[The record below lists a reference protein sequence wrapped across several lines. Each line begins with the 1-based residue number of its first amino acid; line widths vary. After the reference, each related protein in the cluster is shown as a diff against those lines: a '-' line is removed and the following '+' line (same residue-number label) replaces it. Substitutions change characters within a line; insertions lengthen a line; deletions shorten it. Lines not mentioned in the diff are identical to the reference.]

1 MINYTLKQL
10 YSFEAVVRLGGFT
23 SASKELHITQ
33 PAVYMQVQQLQKNI
47 GSKIFNINGKT
58 ITPTFIGKKI
68 YETAVRAINVV
79 ENSKLE
85 IEQNLNPD
93 SGHLQIAVAT
103 TANSFVSRLLS
114 RFKKEYPK
122 MTFYIDVTNRH
133 ALLDNLKNNNADLVI
148 MGEPPKN
155 IPLISSAFMKNP
167 LIAIVHPDNELL
179 TKKKI
184 SIKDLNKETLLT
196 REIGSGTRITIER
209 FTGLDFSSD
218 IQINSNEA
226 IVEAVQAGLGIGFVS
241 KHFVN
246 LQLKKIG
253 VENKNIFVMCHTGT
267 RSQTVVKWL
276 KKNGYE
282 NCVNVLGGIDAW
294 AALIDRNIRR
304 Y

>member
-47 GSKIFNINGKT
+47 GAKLFNINGKT

-133 ALLDNLKNNNADLVI
+133 SLLDNLKNNNADLVI

-167 LIAIVHPDNELL
+167 LIAIAHPDNALL

-209 FTGLDFSSD
+209 FTGLDFNSD

-241 KHFVN
+241 KHSVS
-246 LQLKKIG
+246 LQLKNNIIKQLDVAPFPIIRQWHI
-253 VENKNIFVMCHTGT
+253 VHHAEAELSPIARRFKQFVIENT
-267 RSQTVVKWL
+267 
-276 KKNGYE
+276 
-282 NCVNVLGGIDAW
+282 
-294 AALIDRNIRR
+294 
-304 Y
+304 

>member
-47 GSKIFNINGKT
+47 GTKLFNINGKT

-68 YETAVRAINVV
+68 YETALAAINVV

-85 IEQNLNPD
+85 IDQSLNPD

-114 RFKKEYPK
+114 KFKKEFPK

-133 ALLDNLKNNNADLVI
+133 ALLDNLKNHNADLVI

-209 FTGLDFSSD
+209 FTGLDFNSD
-218 IQINSNEA
+218 IQINSNQA

-241 KHFVN
+241 KHSVN
-246 LQLKKIG
+246 LQLK
-253 VENKNIFVMCHTGT
+253 NNIIKQLDVAPFPIIRQWHIVHHAEAELSPIA
-267 RSQTVVKWL
+267 RRFKQFI
-276 KKNGYE
+276 
-282 NCVNVLGGIDAW
+282 ID
-294 AALIDRNIRR
+294 NT
-304 Y
+304 

>member
-47 GSKIFNINGKT
+47 GAKLFNINGKT
-58 ITPTFIGKKI
+58 ITATFIGKKI
-68 YETAVRAINVV
+68 YETAVGAINVV

-85 IEQNLNPD
+85 IDQSLNPD

-122 MTFYIDVTNRH
+122 MTFYIDVTNRQ

-167 LIAIVHPDNELL
+167 LIAISHPDNELL

-209 FTGLDFSSD
+209 FTGSDFNSD

-226 IVEAVQAGLGIGFVS
+226 IVEGVQAGLGIGFVS
-241 KHFVN
+241 KHSVS
-246 LQLKKIG
+246 LQLK
-253 VENKNIFVMCHTGT
+253 NNIIKQLNVAPFPIIRQCPNVHHAEAELSPIARRFKQFV
-267 RSQTVVKWL
+267 
-276 KKNGYE
+276 
-282 NCVNVLGGIDAW
+282 ID
-294 AALIDRNIRR
+294 NT
-304 Y
+304 

>member
-10 YSFEAVVRLGGFT
+10 YSFEAVIRLGGFT

-47 GSKIFNINGKT
+47 GTKLFNINGKT

-68 YETAVRAINVV
+68 YETAVGAINVV

-85 IEQNLNPD
+85 IDQSLNPD

-114 RFKKEYPK
+114 KFKKEFPK

-133 ALLDNLKNNNADLVI
+133 ALLDNLKNHNADLVI

-155 IPLISSAFMKNP
+155 IPLISSAFMENP
-167 LIAIVHPDNELL
+167 LIAIVHPNNELL

-209 FTGLDFSSD
+209 FTGLDFNSD
-218 IQINSNEA
+218 IQINSNQA

-241 KHFVN
+241 KHSVN
-246 LQLKKIG
+246 LELKNNIIKQLDVSPFPIIRHWHIVHHAEAQLSPIARRFKQFVI
-253 VENKNIFVMCHTGT
+253 ENT
-267 RSQTVVKWL
+267 
-276 KKNGYE
+276 
-282 NCVNVLGGIDAW
+282 
-294 AALIDRNIRR
+294 
-304 Y
+304 

>member
-33 PAVYMQVQQLQKNI
+33 PAVYMQVQQLQQNI
-47 GSKIFNINGKT
+47 GTKIFNINGKT

-122 MTFYIDVTNRH
+122 MTFYIDVTNRQ

-167 LIAIVHPDNELL
+167 LIAIAHPDNELL
-179 TKKKI
+179 NKKKI
-184 SIKDLNKETLLT
+184 SINDLNKETLLT

-241 KHFVN
+241 KHSVS
-246 LQLKKIG
+246 LQLKNNIIKQLDVSPFPIIRQWHI
-253 VENKNIFVMCHTGT
+253 VHHAEAELSPIARRFKQFVIENT
-267 RSQTVVKWL
+267 
-276 KKNGYE
+276 
-282 NCVNVLGGIDAW
+282 
-294 AALIDRNIRR
+294 
-304 Y
+304 

>member
-33 PAVYMQVQQLQKNI
+33 PAVYMQVQQLQQNI
-47 GSKIFNINGKT
+47 GTKIFNINGKT

-167 LIAIVHPDNELL
+167 LIAIAHPDNELL

-209 FTGLDFSSD
+209 FTGLVFNSD

-241 KHFVN
+241 KHSVN
-246 LQLKKIG
+246 LQLK
-253 VENKNIFVMCHTGT
+253 NNIIKQLNVAPFPIIRQWHIVHHAEAELSPIARRFKQFV
-267 RSQTVVKWL
+267 
-276 KKNGYE
+276 
-282 NCVNVLGGIDAW
+282 ID
-294 AALIDRNIRR
+294 NT
-304 Y
+304 

>member
-47 GSKIFNINGKT
+47 GAKLFNINGKT

-68 YETAVRAINVV
+68 YETAVKAINVV

-85 IEQNLNPD
+85 IEQSLNPN

-103 TANSFVSRLLS
+103 TANSFVSNLLS
-114 RFKKEYPK
+114 KFKKEFPK
-122 MTFYIDVTNRH
+122 MTFYMDVTNRR
-133 ALLDNLKNNNADLVI
+133 ALLDNLKNKNADLVI

-179 TKKKI
+179 SKKNI
-184 SIKDLNKETLLT
+184 SIKDLRKETLLT
-196 REIGSGTRITIER
+196 REISSGTRITIER
-209 FTGLDFSSD
+209 FTGLDFNSD

-241 KHFVN
+241 KHSVN
-246 LQLKKIG
+246 QQLK
-253 VENKNIFVMCHTGT
+253 NNIIKQLDVASFPIIRQWHIVHHAEAELSPIA
-267 RSQTVVKWL
+267 RRFKQFI
-276 KKNGYE
+276 
-282 NCVNVLGGIDAW
+282 ID
-294 AALIDRNIRR
+294 NT
-304 Y
+304 

>member
-133 ALLDNLKNNNADLVI
+133 SLLDNLKNNNADLVI

-167 LIAIVHPDNELL
+167 LIAIAHPDNGLL

-209 FTGLDFSSD
+209 FTGLDFNSD

-241 KHFVN
+241 KHSVS
-246 LQLKKIG
+246 LQLK
-253 VENKNIFVMCHTGT
+253 NNIIKQLDVAPFPIIRQWHIVHHAEAELSPIARRFKQFV
-267 RSQTVVKWL
+267 
-276 KKNGYE
+276 
-282 NCVNVLGGIDAW
+282 ID
-294 AALIDRNIRR
+294 NT
-304 Y
+304 

>member
-47 GSKIFNINGKT
+47 GAKLFNINGKT

-114 RFKKEYPK
+114 KFKKEFPK

-133 ALLDNLKNNNADLVI
+133 SLLDSLKNNNADLVI

-167 LIAIVHPDNELL
+167 LIAIAHPDNELL

-209 FTGLDFSSD
+209 FTGLDFNSD

-241 KHFVN
+241 KHSVS
-246 LQLKKIG
+246 LQLK
-253 VENKNIFVMCHTGT
+253 NNIIKQLDVAPFPIIRQWHIVHHAEAELSPIARRFKQFV
-267 RSQTVVKWL
+267 
-276 KKNGYE
+276 
-282 NCVNVLGGIDAW
+282 ID
-294 AALIDRNIRR
+294 NT
-304 Y
+304 

>member
-47 GSKIFNINGKT
+47 GAKLFNINGKT
-58 ITPTFIGKKI
+58 ITATFIGKKI
-68 YETAVRAINVV
+68 YETAVGAINVV

-209 FTGLDFSSD
+209 FTGLDFNSD

-241 KHFVN
+241 KHSVS
-246 LQLKKIG
+246 LQLQNNIIKQLNVAPFPIIRQWHIVHHAEAELSPIARRFKQFVI
-253 VENKNIFVMCHTGT
+253 ENT
-267 RSQTVVKWL
+267 
-276 KKNGYE
+276 
-282 NCVNVLGGIDAW
+282 
-294 AALIDRNIRR
+294 
-304 Y
+304 

>member
-47 GSKIFNINGKT
+47 GTKLFNINGKT
-58 ITPTFIGKKI
+58 ITPTFIGNKI
-68 YETAVRAINVV
+68 YETALAAINVV

-85 IEQNLNPD
+85 IEQSLNPN

-114 RFKKEYPK
+114 KFKKEFPK

-133 ALLDNLKNNNADLVI
+133 ALLDNLKNHNADIVI

-155 IPLISSAFMKNP
+155 IPLISSAFMENP

-209 FTGLDFSSD
+209 FTGLDFNSD
-218 IQINSNEA
+218 IQINSNQA

-241 KHFVN
+241 KHSVN
-246 LQLKKIG
+246 LELKNNIIKQLDVAPFPIIRQWHIVHHAEAELSPIARRFKQFVI
-253 VENKNIFVMCHTGT
+253 ENT
-267 RSQTVVKWL
+267 
-276 KKNGYE
+276 
-282 NCVNVLGGIDAW
+282 
-294 AALIDRNIRR
+294 
-304 Y
+304 

>member
-47 GSKIFNINGKT
+47 GAKLFNINGKT

-85 IEQNLNPD
+85 IDQNLNPD

-133 ALLDNLKNNNADLVI
+133 SLLDNLKNNNADLVI

-167 LIAIVHPDNELL
+167 LIAIAHPDNALL

-209 FTGLDFSSD
+209 FTGLDFNSD

-241 KHFVN
+241 KHSVS
-246 LQLKKIG
+246 LQLKNNIIKQLDVAPFPIIRQWHI
-253 VENKNIFVMCHTGT
+253 VHHAEAELSPIARRFKQFVIENT
-267 RSQTVVKWL
+267 
-276 KKNGYE
+276 
-282 NCVNVLGGIDAW
+282 
-294 AALIDRNIRR
+294 
-304 Y
+304 

>member
-103 TANSFVSRLLS
+103 TANSFVSQLLS

-133 ALLDNLKNNNADLVI
+133 SLLDNLKNNNADLVI

-167 LIAIVHPDNELL
+167 LIAIAHPDNGLL

-209 FTGLDFSSD
+209 FTGLDFNSD

-241 KHFVN
+241 KHSVS
-246 LQLKKIG
+246 LQLKNNIIKQLDVAPFPIIRQWHIVHHAEAELSPIARRFKQFVIDNTEFNKI
-253 VENKNIFVMCHTGT
+253 
-267 RSQTVVKWL
+267 
-276 KKNGYE
+276 
-282 NCVNVLGGIDAW
+282 
-294 AALIDRNIRR
+294 
-304 Y
+304 

>member
-33 PAVYMQVQQLQKNI
+33 PAVYMQVQQLQQNI
-47 GSKIFNINGKT
+47 GAKIFNINGKT
-58 ITPTFIGKKI
+58 ITATFIGKKI

-167 LIAIVHPDNELL
+167 LIAIAHPDNELL

-209 FTGLDFSSD
+209 FTGLDFNSD

-241 KHFVN
+241 KTSVS
-246 LQLKKIG
+246 LQLKNNIIKQLDVAPFPIIRQWHI
-253 VENKNIFVMCHTGT
+253 VHHAEAQLSPIARRFKQFVIENT
-267 RSQTVVKWL
+267 
-276 KKNGYE
+276 
-282 NCVNVLGGIDAW
+282 
-294 AALIDRNIRR
+294 
-304 Y
+304 

>member
-33 PAVYMQVQQLQKNI
+33 PAVYMQVQQLQENI
-47 GSKIFNINGKT
+47 GTKLFDVNGKT

-68 YETAVRAINVV
+68 YETALAAINVV

-85 IEQNLNPD
+85 IDQSLNPD

-114 RFKKEYPK
+114 KFKKEFPK

-133 ALLDNLKNNNADLVI
+133 ALLDNLKNHNADLVI

-155 IPLISSAFMKNP
+155 IPLISSAFMENP
-167 LIAIVHPDNELL
+167 LIAIVHPNNELL

-209 FTGLDFSSD
+209 FTGLDFNSD
-218 IQINSNEA
+218 IQINSNQA

-241 KHFVN
+241 KHSVN
-246 LQLKKIG
+246 LELKNNIIKQLDVSPFPIIRHWHIVHHAEAQLSPIARRFKQFVI
-253 VENKNIFVMCHTGT
+253 ENT
-267 RSQTVVKWL
+267 
-276 KKNGYE
+276 
-282 NCVNVLGGIDAW
+282 
-294 AALIDRNIRR
+294 
-304 Y
+304 

>member
-47 GSKIFNINGKT
+47 GAKLFNINGKK
-58 ITPTFIGKKI
+58 ITATFIGKKI

-85 IEQNLNPD
+85 IDQSLNPD

-122 MTFYIDVTNRH
+122 MTFYIDVTNRQ

-167 LIAIVHPDNELL
+167 LIAIAHPDNELL

-196 REIGSGTRITIER
+196 REIGSGTRITVER
-209 FTGLDFSSD
+209 FTGLDFNSD

-241 KHFVN
+241 KHSVN
-246 LQLKKIG
+246 LQLKNNIIKQLDVSPFPIIRQWHIVHHAEAELSPIARRFKQFVIDNAKFDKI
-253 VENKNIFVMCHTGT
+253 K
-267 RSQTVVKWL
+267 
-276 KKNGYE
+276 
-282 NCVNVLGGIDAW
+282 
-294 AALIDRNIRR
+294 
-304 Y
+304 

>member
-47 GSKIFNINGKT
+47 GAKLFNINGKT
-58 ITPTFIGKKI
+58 ITATFIGKKI

-179 TKKKI
+179 TKKNI

-246 LQLKKIG
+246 LQLK
-253 VENKNIFVMCHTGT
+253 NNIIKQLDVAPFPIIRQWHIVHHAEAELSPIARRFKQFV
-267 RSQTVVKWL
+267 
-276 KKNGYE
+276 
-282 NCVNVLGGIDAW
+282 ID
-294 AALIDRNIRR
+294 NT
-304 Y
+304 

>member
-33 PAVYMQVQQLQKNI
+33 PAVYMQVQQIQKNI
-47 GSKIFNINGKT
+47 GAKLFNINGKT
-58 ITPTFIGKKI
+58 ITATFIGKKI
-68 YETAVRAINVV
+68 YETAVGAINVV

-85 IEQNLNPD
+85 IDQSLNPD

-122 MTFYIDVTNRH
+122 MTFYIDVTNRQ

-167 LIAIVHPDNELL
+167 LIAIAHPDNELL

-241 KHFVN
+241 KHSVN
-246 LQLKKIG
+246 LQLKNNIIKQLDVAPFPIIRQWHI
-253 VENKNIFVMCHTGT
+253 VHHAEAQLSPIARRFKQFVIENT
-267 RSQTVVKWL
+267 
-276 KKNGYE
+276 
-282 NCVNVLGGIDAW
+282 
-294 AALIDRNIRR
+294 
-304 Y
+304 

>member
-47 GSKIFNINGKT
+47 GAKLFNINGKT
-58 ITPTFIGKKI
+58 ITATFIGKKI
-68 YETAVRAINVV
+68 YETAVGAINVV

-122 MTFYIDVTNRH
+122 MTFYIDVTNRQ

-179 TKKKI
+179 TKKNI
-184 SIKDLNKETLLT
+184 SIKDLNKEILLT
-196 REIGSGTRITIER
+196 REIGSGTRITVER
-209 FTGLDFSSD
+209 FTGLDFNSD

-241 KHFVN
+241 KHSVN
-246 LQLKKIG
+246 LQLK
-253 VENKNIFVMCHTGT
+253 NNIIKQLNVAPFPIIRQWHIVHHAEAELSPIARRFKQFV
-267 RSQTVVKWL
+267 
-276 KKNGYE
+276 
-282 NCVNVLGGIDAW
+282 ID
-294 AALIDRNIRR
+294 NT
-304 Y
+304 

>member
-47 GSKIFNINGKT
+47 GAKLFNINGKT

-85 IEQNLNPD
+85 IEQSLNPN

-133 ALLDNLKNNNADLVI
+133 SLLDNLKNNNADLVI

-167 LIAIVHPDNELL
+167 LIAIAHPDNELL

-209 FTGLDFSSD
+209 FTGLDFNSD

-241 KHFVN
+241 KHSVS
-246 LQLKKIG
+246 LQLK
-253 VENKNIFVMCHTGT
+253 NNIIKQLDVAPFPIIRQWHIVHHAEAELSPIARRFKQFV
-267 RSQTVVKWL
+267 
-276 KKNGYE
+276 
-282 NCVNVLGGIDAW
+282 ID
-294 AALIDRNIRR
+294 NT
-304 Y
+304 

>member
-33 PAVYMQVQQLQKNI
+33 PAVYMQVQQLQQNI
-47 GSKIFNINGKT
+47 GAKIFNINGKT

-85 IEQNLNPD
+85 IDQSLNPD

-167 LIAIVHPDNELL
+167 LIAIAHPDNELL
-179 TKKKI
+179 NKKKI

-209 FTGLDFSSD
+209 FTGLDFNSD

-241 KHFVN
+241 KHSVS
-246 LQLKKIG
+246 LQLQNNIIKQLNVAPFPIIRQWHIVHHAEAELSPIARRFKQFVI
-253 VENKNIFVMCHTGT
+253 ENT
-267 RSQTVVKWL
+267 
-276 KKNGYE
+276 
-282 NCVNVLGGIDAW
+282 
-294 AALIDRNIRR
+294 
-304 Y
+304 

>member
-33 PAVYMQVQQLQKNI
+33 PAVYMQVQQLQQNI
-47 GSKIFNINGKT
+47 GAKIFNINGKT

-167 LIAIVHPDNELL
+167 LIAIAHPDNELL

-241 KHFVN
+241 KHSVN
-246 LQLKKIG
+246 LQLK
-253 VENKNIFVMCHTGT
+253 NNIIKQLDVAPFPIIRQWHIVHHAEAELSPIARRFKQFV
-267 RSQTVVKWL
+267 
-276 KKNGYE
+276 
-282 NCVNVLGGIDAW
+282 ID
-294 AALIDRNIRR
+294 NT
-304 Y
+304 

>member
-10 YSFEAVVRLGGFT
+10 YSFEAVIRLGGFT

-47 GSKIFNINGKT
+47 GAKLFNINGKT
-58 ITPTFIGKKI
+58 ITPTFIGNKI
-68 YETAVRAINVV
+68 YETALAAINVV

-85 IEQNLNPD
+85 IEQSLNPN

-133 ALLDNLKNNNADLVI
+133 SLLDNLKNNNADLVI

-155 IPLISSAFMKNP
+155 IPLISSAFMLNP
-167 LIAIVHPDNELL
+167 LIAIAHPDNALL

-241 KHFVN
+241 KHSVN
-246 LQLKKIG
+246 LQLKNNIIKQLDVAPFPIIRQWHI
-253 VENKNIFVMCHTGT
+253 VHHAEAELSPIARRFKQFVIENT
-267 RSQTVVKWL
+267 
-276 KKNGYE
+276 
-282 NCVNVLGGIDAW
+282 
-294 AALIDRNIRR
+294 
-304 Y
+304 

>member
-10 YSFEAVVRLGGFT
+10 YSFEAVIRLGGFT

-47 GSKIFNINGKT
+47 GAKLFNINGKT
-58 ITPTFIGKKI
+58 ITATFIGKKI

-85 IEQNLNPD
+85 IDQSLNPD

-241 KHFVN
+241 KHSVS
-246 LQLKKIG
+246 LQLK
-253 VENKNIFVMCHTGT
+253 NNIIKQLNVAPFPIIRQWHIVHHAEAELSPIARRFKQFV
-267 RSQTVVKWL
+267 
-276 KKNGYE
+276 
-282 NCVNVLGGIDAW
+282 ID
-294 AALIDRNIRR
+294 NT
-304 Y
+304 

>member
-33 PAVYMQVQQLQKNI
+33 PAVYMQVQQLQQNI
-47 GSKIFNINGKT
+47 GTKIFNINGKT

-167 LIAIVHPDNELL
+167 LIAIAHPDNELL

-209 FTGLDFSSD
+209 FTGLDFNSD

-246 LQLKKIG
+246 LQLKNNIIKQLNVAPFPIIRQWHI
-253 VENKNIFVMCHTGT
+253 VHHAEAELSPIARRFKQFVIENTKF
-267 RSQTVVKWL
+267 
-276 KKNGYE
+276 
-282 NCVNVLGGIDAW
+282 
-294 AALIDRNIRR
+294 
-304 Y
+304 

>member
-10 YSFEAVVRLGGFT
+10 YSFEAVIRLGGFT

-47 GSKIFNINGKT
+47 GAKLFNINGKT
-58 ITPTFIGKKI
+58 ITATFIGKKI

-85 IEQNLNPD
+85 IDQSLNPD

-179 TKKKI
+179 TKKNI
-184 SIKDLNKETLLT
+184 SIKDLNKEILLT
-196 REIGSGTRITIER
+196 REIGSGTRITVER
-209 FTGLDFSSD
+209 FTGLDFNSD

-241 KHFVN
+241 KHSVS
-246 LQLKKIG
+246 LQLK
-253 VENKNIFVMCHTGT
+253 NNIIKQLDVAPFPIIRQWHIVHHAEAQLSPIARRFKQFV
-267 RSQTVVKWL
+267 
-276 KKNGYE
+276 
-282 NCVNVLGGIDAW
+282 ID
-294 AALIDRNIRR
+294 NT
-304 Y
+304 

>member
-33 PAVYMQVQQLQKNI
+33 PAVYMQVQQLQENI
-47 GSKIFNINGKT
+47 GTKLFNINGKK
-58 ITPTFIGKKI
+58 ITPTFIGNKI

-85 IEQNLNPD
+85 IDQSLNPD

-114 RFKKEYPK
+114 KFKKEYPK

-167 LIAIVHPDNELL
+167 LIVIVHPDNELL

-241 KHFVN
+241 KHSVN
-246 LQLKKIG
+246 LQL
-253 VENKNIFVMCHTGT
+253 ENNIIKQLDVAPFPIIRQWHIVHHAEAELSPIARRFKQFV
-267 RSQTVVKWL
+267 
-276 KKNGYE
+276 
-282 NCVNVLGGIDAW
+282 ID
-294 AALIDRNIRR
+294 NT
-304 Y
+304 

>member
-33 PAVYMQVQQLQKNI
+33 PAVYMQVQQLQENI
-47 GSKIFNINGKT
+47 GTKLFNINGKK
-58 ITPTFIGKKI
+58 ITPTYIGNKI

-85 IEQNLNPD
+85 IDQSLNPD

-114 RFKKEYPK
+114 KFKNEYPK

-167 LIAIVHPDNELL
+167 LIAIAHPDNELL
-179 TKKKI
+179 NKKKI

-241 KHFVN
+241 KHSVN
-246 LQLKKIG
+246 LQLKNNIIKQLNVAPFPIIRQWHI
-253 VENKNIFVMCHTGT
+253 VHHAEAELSPIARRFKQFVIENT
-267 RSQTVVKWL
+267 
-276 KKNGYE
+276 
-282 NCVNVLGGIDAW
+282 
-294 AALIDRNIRR
+294 
-304 Y
+304 

>member
-47 GSKIFNINGKT
+47 GAKIFNINGKT

-85 IEQNLNPD
+85 IEQSLNPD

-133 ALLDNLKNNNADLVI
+133 SLLDNLKNNNADLVI

-155 IPLISSAFMKNP
+155 IPLISSAFMQNP
-167 LIAIVHPDNELL
+167 LIAIVHPDNALL

-209 FTGLDFSSD
+209 FTGLNFNSD

-241 KHFVN
+241 KHSVS
-246 LQLKKIG
+246 LQLKNNIIKQLNVAPFPIIRQWHI
-253 VENKNIFVMCHTGT
+253 VHHAEAELSPIARRFKQFVIENT
-267 RSQTVVKWL
+267 
-276 KKNGYE
+276 
-282 NCVNVLGGIDAW
+282 
-294 AALIDRNIRR
+294 
-304 Y
+304 